1 MKRLWLI
8 PFGGLVIV
16 LALSAA
22 VWLAVPRGEA
32 LVAYYPFEPVG
43 RTWEYVVTDGAIGRK
58 GSAVFVARGAGTFA
72 DKPTLV
78 IAVEREMPGDADAG
92 GSKVGVLNH
101 FTVTDA
107 AVHQLALEWANVRDP
122 RQGGK
127 VIYNPPVAIAKLPLR
142 AGATWETSTQIHSPR
157 DDGDFRASSKRYVHV
172 MGREA
177 VEVPAGRFD
186 TLRVEIRTISLR
198 EGRTEPTESVR
209 TEWRVRGIG
218 LVKLTEGPFE
228 LALKSHA
235 EK

>member
-16 LALSAA
+16 LTLSGA
-22 VWLAVPRGEA
+22 VWVAMPKSEPLT
-32 LVAYYPFEPVG
+32 AYYPFEPAG
-43 RTWEYVVTDGAIGRK
+43 RKWEYVVTDGAMGRK

-78 IAVEREMPGDADAG
+78 IAVEREMPGSADEG
-92 GSKVGVLNH
+92 GSKVAVLNH
-101 FTVTDA
+101 FTMGA
-107 AVHQLALEWANVRDP
+107 SEVHQVAVEWANVRDP

-127 VIYNPPVAIAKLPLR
+127 VMYNPPVAIAKLPLR
-142 AGATWETSTQIHSPR
+142 AGATWEASTQIHSPR

-186 TLRVEIRTISLR
+186 ALRVEVRTVSQR
-198 EGRTEPTESVR
+198 EGRTQPTESVR
-209 TEWRVRGIG
+209 TEWRVRDIG